1 MSEKEPLECGK
12 MHMTRKLC
20 KILLENL
27 MKQSNCCCMKI
38 FSTQVNTIGYATVTE
53 PLPLTFK
60 PYSLAY
66 SDTLLT
72 NINNMTRKSFE

>member
-53 PLPLTFK
+53 PLP
-60 PYSLAY
+60 
-66 SDTLLT
+66 
-72 NINNMTRKSFE
+72 